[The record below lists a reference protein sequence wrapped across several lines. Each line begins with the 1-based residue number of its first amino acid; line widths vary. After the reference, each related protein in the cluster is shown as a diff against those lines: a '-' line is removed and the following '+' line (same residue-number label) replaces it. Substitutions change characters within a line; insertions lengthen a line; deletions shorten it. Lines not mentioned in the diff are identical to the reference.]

1 MPPKP
6 RWSTRQIP
14 LPERGLRV
22 AVVADTHSNPHR
34 LSLSLIAAQDPDYI
48 LHAGDIGKLHVLD
61 ALSEIAPLISVRG
74 NIDDR
79 GSGLPDFV
87 GIDVMTGNSI
97 RSRWLLTH
105 IAVRGPKLMAPIR
118 RMSRERDVQLVV
130 CGHSHV
136 PLIVRDGAIGVFNP
150 GSIGP
155 RRFGLPITFGTIEL
169 TEAGLR
175 LRHICCETG
184 ESWLPPKLSHL

>member
-1 MPPKP
+1 M
-6 RWSTRQIP
+6 
-14 LPERGLRV
+14 
-22 AVVADTHSNPHR
+22 
-34 LSLSLIAAQDPDYI
+34 IASHHPDMI

-61 ALSEIAPLISVRG
+61 SLSEIAPLISVRG

-87 GIDVMTGNSI
+87 TIDVMTGDDI

-105 IAVRGPKLMAPIR
+105 IAVNGPKLKGPIR
-118 RMSRERDVQLVV
+118 KLAKEQDVQLVV

-136 PLIVRDGAIGVFNP
+136 PLIVRDGNVGVFNP

-155 RRFGLPITFGTIEL
+155 RRFTLPITFGMIEL
-169 TEAGLR
+169 SETGLR
-175 LRHICCETG
+175 LNHYCCETG
-184 ESWLPPKLSHL
+184 EPWRPPGMH

>member
-1 MPPKP
+1 MPPAP
-6 RWSTRQIP
+6 RWSRETIP
-14 LPERGLRV
+14 LPKQGLRV
-22 AVVADTHSNPHR
+22 AVVADTHSHPHR
-34 LSLSLIAAQDPDYI
+34 LALPMIASHHPDMI

-61 ALSEIAPLISVRG
+61 SLSEIAPLISVRG

-87 GIDVMTGNSI
+87 TIDVMTGDDI

-105 IAVRGPKLMAPIR
+105 IAVNGPKLKGPIR
-118 RMSRERDVQLVV
+118 KLAKEQDVQLVV

-136 PLIVRDGAIGVFNP
+136 PLIVRDGNVGVFNP

-155 RRFGLPITFGTIEL
+155 RRFTLPITFGMIEL
-169 TEAGLR
+169 SETGLR
-175 LRHICCETG
+175 LNHYCCETG
-184 ESWLPPKLSHL
+184 EPWRPPGMH